1 MNRVLTSLTRRVGHM
16 THCLRYG
23 SGWLRVGGNF
33 RNRLSQEISPQ
44 RPGQFRP
51 PAVRLAEHR
60 LSAIRL
66 SDAERE
72 YKKDVERGHFL
83 LIALIAGSAYGERGR
98 RDLIEA
104 GVPQWIHSAWLL
116 ILEGRTLP
124 VCKTSLLTPGDTDAA
139 LEDLAVV
146 GGEVA
151 RVSEGVARTML
162 DKHQVDTLEVASVVY
177 ASLCST
183 AKKGSR
189 NIDSDVLG
197 NALSWVISFGAYCRG
212 SQVGLIVATRVRPM
226 LLRLLNR
233 LVASFDAAHEYTALR
248 ISFNAVAD
256 LHRNVHNQHGY
267 RNMIVCLSEFTRGR
281 VITPDGPMEYSGG
294 KAYIDPLV
302 PHGVEPAVGP
312 RLVVVAYTPG
322 FATKLSVLD
331 VDVHTLLSLGF
342 HVDIERGD
350 RHDVLDYYAGYR
362 RVCDFDPDLDV
373 TARTLMQLQV
383 EAALEESGTND
394 VPISGEAAPDTL
406 LQTQQVS
413 LTEVRQD
420 LCAWKDAIVEELT
433 ALITVHQAVRLI
445 TKAELQELEASG
457 VRVQVVPGKLVFSI
471 KPPDRRKRARL
482 VACGNYFPDAQQS
495 HTGLINPAS
504 SSPPGP
510 SSTAAKAESRS
521 DIYASGLEAESLRLQ
536 LRWAAG
542 SSWDAV
548 VIDVKTTFLLAPAR
562 RRDGSK
568 IAVAVPRLI
577 VDAGLLLNRLFR
589 TFQTGYEEEET
600 LSIPILRR
608 VQKLVGE
615 LLWLSGKTRLDISYT
630 VCKLGQYCCKFP
642 SSVYKDGLKT
652 LAYLAR
658 TSHLQLRYG
667 SFDEPLRGQELLR
680 YARSR
685 CTVEGWSDASFG
697 QDDGG
702 RSHTGILLVTA
713 GGAVSWHSSRQTL
726 TALSP
731 AESEIIAAV
740 DNMVLAR
747 ALAELGARA
756 TSDYVRGYVWGES
769 TDASHDEAIH
779 VQHESSC
786 VYATPATAFP
796 RLAILVAALAIAS
809 QVVQVQGA
817 RAQDDNDDSLWAL
830 SESEV
835 LFAVALIVAW
845 EVAKF
850 VALKGIKGG
859 AAVLGW
865 FRARSCASRSLTG
878 SYRRSKQDSIRC
890 SPTGVRLRGALNKSG
905 CMEGSSLAGWMVGL
919 SLDLP
924 IDGSTMKRAK

>member
-1 MNRVLTSLTRRVGHM
+1 MQVCVREKKNEENHWSSRFVNGFIVGPSSY
-16 THCLRYG
+16 TPKGYTIALEPLDNPKLLV
-23 SGWLRVGGNF
+23 STT
-33 RNRLSQEISPQ
+33 
-44 RPGQFRP
+44 
-51 PAVRLAEHR
+51 
-60 LSAIRL
+60 IRL
-66 SDAERE
+66 NRP
-72 YKKDVERGHFL
+72 FN
-83 LIALIAGSAYGERGR
+83 ALPI
-98 RDLIEA
+98 
-104 GVPQWIHSAWLL
+104 
-116 ILEGRTLP
+116 TLP
-124 VCKTSLLTPGDTDAA
+124 GEVWRVDPDRRIRGKTSLLTPGDTDAVE
-139 LEDLAVV
+139 EDLAVV

-151 RVSEGVARTML
+151 RVSE
-162 DKHQVDTLEVASVVY
+162 
-177 ASLCST
+177 
-183 AKKGSR
+183 
-189 NIDSDVLG
+189 
-197 NALSWVISFGAYCRG
+197 
-212 SQVGLIVATRVRPM
+212 
-226 LLRLLNR
+226 
-233 LVASFDAAHEYTALR
+233 
-248 ISFNAVAD
+248 
-256 LHRNVHNQHGY
+256 
-267 RNMIVCLSEFTRGR
+267 
-281 VITPDGPMEYSGG
+281 
-294 KAYIDPLV
+294 
-302 PHGVEPAVGP
+302 
-312 RLVVVAYTPG
+312 
-322 FATKLSVLD
+322 
-331 VDVHTLLSLGF
+331 
-342 HVDIERGD
+342 VDIERGD

-362 RVCDFDPDLDV
+362 RVCDIDPDLDV

-504 SSPPGP
+504 SSPSGP

-589 TFQTGYEEEET
+589 TFKTGYEEEET

-608 VQKLVGE
+608 AQKLVGE

-642 SSVYKDGLKT
+642 SSVYKDGLKA

-667 SFDEPLRGQELLR
+667 SFDEPWRGQELLR

-702 RSHTGILLVTA
+702 RSHTGILLVIA

-817 RAQDDNDDSLWAL
+817 RAQDDDNDDSLWAL

-859 AAVLGW
+859 AGVLGW

-905 CMEGSSLAGWMVGL
+905 CMEGSSSDVALAGWMVGL
-919 SLDLP
+919 TLDLP
-924 IDGSTMKRAK
+924 IDGSTMKRAKCWFVSTALRDRSCFVHQQR